1 MRHELKRDMRYH
13 YVCDIIDEADSGH
26 LGSVWVG
33 GSLGA
38 PESGQRTA
46 SSAGKWIAWNALKE
60 NILDQGGLEP
70 TISGL
75 RALRSTDLS

>member
-38 PESGQRTA
+38 PESG
-46 SSAGKWIAWNALKE
+46 
-60 NILDQGGLEP
+60 P
-70 TISGL
+70 L
-75 RALRSTDLS
+75 RAPESGSLGMP

>member
-1 MRHELKRDMRYH
+1 MKQIL
-13 YVCDIIDEADSGH
+13 ATWALFGSGVR
-26 LGSVWVG
+26 LERR
-33 GSLGA
+33 
-38 PESGQRTA
+38 ESGPLRA
-46 SSAGKWIAWNALKE
+46 AGKWIAWNALKE